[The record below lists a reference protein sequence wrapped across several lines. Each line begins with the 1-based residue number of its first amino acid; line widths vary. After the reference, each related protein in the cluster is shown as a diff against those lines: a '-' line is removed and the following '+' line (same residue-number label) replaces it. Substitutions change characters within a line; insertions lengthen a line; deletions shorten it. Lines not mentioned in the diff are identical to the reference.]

1 MLETPR
7 CQSLT
12 APVRHAHLSS
22 TQKGERETKLGVLA
36 KPGEDLGGKT
46 EVSLCSAKI
55 PGCLCFHRL

>member
-7 CQSLT
+7 CQSVT

-46 EVSLCSAKI
+46 EVGLFSAKI
-55 PGCLCFHRL
+55 PDCLCFHRL